1 MDADSEKSIYDEV
14 ISIKQG
20 VIDMENE
27 LRTLEKSMQTDQSEA
42 LMKRY
47 SELSHRFELENG
59 YAVCSNVTGILK
71 GLGFK
76 EEEFDKKVS
85 LLSGGQKTRL
95 ALGRLLLDAPDI
107 LILDEPTNHLDIAS
121 VSWLEGYLKA
131 WKGAVIIVSHDRYF
145 LDRIVNKVLDI
156 ENGTGTMFTGN
167 YTAFAE
173 KRPPSEKI
181 V

>member
-59 YAVCSNVTGILK
+59 YAVRSNVTGILK

-85 LLSGGQKTRL
+85 LLSGGQKQ
-95 ALGRLLLDAPDI
+95 GLLSAGFCLMP
-107 LILDEPTNHLDIAS
+107 
-121 VSWLEGYLKA
+121 
-131 WKGAVIIVSHDRYF
+131 
-145 LDRIVNKVLDI
+145 RI
-156 ENGTGTMFTGN
+156 
-167 YTAFAE
+167 Y
-173 KRPPSEKI
+173 
-181 V
+181 